1 MIEFFTGRNAIT
13 VQEIEKKARLYGNVQ
28 DTRKNLRVID
38 AVLILD
44 IRNSSMYSI
53 LTEILKTADSLT

>member
-13 VQEIEKKARLYGNVQ
+13 VQKIEKKARLYGNVQ
-28 DTRKNLRVID
+28 VIRKKPHVID

-44 IRNSSMYSI
+44 TQNSLMCF
-53 LTEILKTADSLT
+53 T

>member
-28 DTRKNLRVID
+28 ATRKNLRVID

-44 IRNSSMYSI
+44 IRSSSMCFT
-53 LTEILKTADSLT
+53 LTEILRTADSLT

>member
-28 DTRKNLRVID
+28 ATRKKPHVID

-44 IRNSSMYSI
+44 IRSSLMCFT
-53 LTEILKTADSLT
+53 LTEILRTADSLT